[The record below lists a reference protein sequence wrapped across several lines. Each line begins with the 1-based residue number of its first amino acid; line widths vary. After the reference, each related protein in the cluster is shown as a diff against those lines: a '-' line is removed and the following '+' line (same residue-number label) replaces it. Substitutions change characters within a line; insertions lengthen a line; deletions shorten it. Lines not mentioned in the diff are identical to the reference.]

1 MKRGYNRFPLYILYN
16 EINYELKVE
25 YLINNKFSVDYI
37 LFLYE
42 YLPFETKTV
51 CSKTHNSKKMK

>member
-25 YLINNKFSVDYI
+25 YLINNKFSVNYI

-42 YLPFETKTV
+42 YLPVESDF
-51 CSKTHNSKKMK
+51 